1 MNDLRALG
9 YNDNKIVALSGTDGV
24 KVYSANGLNIIA
36 SFNTNTDIANA
47 KRTIDFI
54 DGKLLVSSGY
64 NGVGVYN
71 LASGALVHQL
81 NVPTSVVGVD

>member
-1 MNDLRALG
+1 MVLAQLNKSNQLVEFSIPLNDLRALG

-47 KRTIDFI
+47 K
-54 DGKLLVSSGY
+54 
-64 NGVGVYN
+64 
-71 LASGALVHQL
+71 
-81 NVPTSVVGVD
+81 